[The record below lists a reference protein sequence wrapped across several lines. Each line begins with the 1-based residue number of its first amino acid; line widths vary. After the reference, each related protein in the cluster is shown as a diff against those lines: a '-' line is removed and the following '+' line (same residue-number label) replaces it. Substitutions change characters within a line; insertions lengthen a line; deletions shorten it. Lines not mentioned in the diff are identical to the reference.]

1 MKTIFRRIGLIGA
14 IANPNFGDD
23 LILYTAL
30 KKIDKMYG
38 NNCKVYIFSKD
49 ASYTQDQ
56 FASLH
61 MNIIAVDYI
70 HRLSVKNNY
79 QLDRMEEEGEAIL
92 TSDAASDN

>member
-38 NNCKVYIFSKD
+38 NNCKVYIF
-49 ASYTQDQ
+49 
-56 FASLH
+56 
-61 MNIIAVDYI
+61 
-70 HRLSVKNNY
+70 
-79 QLDRMEEEGEAIL
+79 
-92 TSDAASDN
+92 